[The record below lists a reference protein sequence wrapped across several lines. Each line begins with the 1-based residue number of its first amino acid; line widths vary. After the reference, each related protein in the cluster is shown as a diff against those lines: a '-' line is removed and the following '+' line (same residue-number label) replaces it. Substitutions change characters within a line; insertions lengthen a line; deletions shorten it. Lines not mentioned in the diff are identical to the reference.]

1 MNIMIKQYSMYMNFI
16 VTYLIICFF
25 VLSYSKEYKAVDDLN
40 LPNYMGKWYQVYK
53 DKFDNVFQKNGICS
67 TAEYTLDKDM
77 VKVFNKQI
85 TNGEYDSITGIAY
98 YSDDDCCGYLTVELK
113 GQSPAPYWVLELGPI
128 VNNKYDYSIVSDNK
142 AISLFVLTRDVDRF
156 YKLYQEQVDASLKD
170 FGFTK
175 AYNKP
180 EIMNQTN
187 CEI

>member
-1 MNIMIKQYSMYMNFI
+1 MKLFA
-16 VTYLIICFF
+16 LILLFSS
-25 VLSYSKEYKAVDDLN
+25 LSYCLSNEYKAVDDLD
-40 LPNYMGKWYQVYK
+40 LQKYMGKWYQVYK

-67 TAEYTLDKDM
+67 TAEYSLDNDI

-85 TNGEYDSITGIAY
+85 TNGAYDSITGIAY
-98 YSDDDCCGYLTVELK
+98 YSNDDCCGYLTVELQ
-113 GQSPAPYWVLELGPI
+113 GQSPAHYWVLELGPI
-128 VNNKYDYSIVSDNK
+128 VDNKYDYSIVSDNK

>member
-1 MNIMIKQYSMYMNFI
+1 MQ
-16 VTYLIICFF
+16 LIALLILLYFSSFCF
-25 VLSYSKEYKAVDDLN
+25 SKEYKAVDDLN
-40 LPNYMGKWYQVYK
+40 LTNYMGKWYQVYK

-67 TAEYTLDKDM
+67 TAEYTLDKDI

-98 YSDDDCCGYLTVELK
+98 YSEDDCCGYLTVQLK
-113 GQSPAPYWVLELGPI
+113 DQSPAPNWVLELGPI
-128 VNNKYDYSIVSDNK
+128 VDDLYDYSIVSDNN

-187 CEI
+187 CVINNYY

>member
-1 MNIMIKQYSMYMNFI
+1 MQ
-16 VTYLIICFF
+16 LIALLVLLYFSSFCF
-25 VLSYSKEYKAVDDLN
+25 SKEYKAVDDLN

-67 TAEYTLDKDM
+67 TAEYTLDKDI

-85 TNGEYDSITGIAY
+85 RNGEYDSITGIAY
-98 YSDDDCCGYLTVELK
+98 YSDDDCCGYLTVELQ

-128 VNNKYDYSIVSDNK
+128 VDNKYDYSIVSDNK

>member
-1 MNIMIKQYSMYMNFI
+1 MKLFA
-16 VTYLIICFF
+16 LILLFSS
-25 VLSYSKEYKAVDDLN
+25 LSYCLSNEYKAVDDLD
-40 LPNYMGKWYQVYK
+40 LQKYMGKWYQVYK

-67 TAEYTLDKDM
+67 TAEYSLDNDI

-85 TNGEYDSITGIAY
+85 TNGAYDSITGIAY
-98 YSDDDCCGYLTVELK
+98 YSNDDCCGYLTVELQ

-128 VNNKYDYSIVSDNK
+128 VDNKYDYSIVSDNK

-156 YKLYQEQVDASLKD
+156 YKLYKEQVDASLKD

>member
-1 MNIMIKQYSMYMNFI
+1 MKLFA
-16 VTYLIICFF
+16 LILLFSS
-25 VLSYSKEYKAVDDLN
+25 LSYCLSNEYKAVDDLD
-40 LPNYMGKWYQVYK
+40 LQKYMGKWYQVYK

-67 TAEYTLDKDM
+67 TAEYSLDNDI

-85 TNGEYDSITGIAY
+85 TNGAYDSITGIAY
-98 YSDDDCCGYLTVELK
+98 YSNDDCCGYLTVELQ

-128 VNNKYDYSIVSDNK
+128 VDNKYDYSIVSDNK

>member
-1 MNIMIKQYSMYMNFI
+1 MQ
-16 VTYLIICFF
+16 LIALLILLYFSSFCF
-25 VLSYSKEYKAVDDLN
+25 SKEYKAVDDLN

-67 TAEYTLDKDM
+67 TAEYTLDKDI

-85 TNGEYDSITGIAY
+85 TNDEYDSITGIAY
-98 YSDDDCCGYLTVELK
+98 YSDDDCCGYLTVQLK
-113 GQSPAPYWVLELGPI
+113 DQSPAPYWVLELGPI
-128 VNNKYDYSIVSDNK
+128 VDDLYDYSIVSDNK

>member
-1 MNIMIKQYSMYMNFI
+1 MQVIAL
-16 VTYLIICFF
+16 LILLYFSSFCF
-25 VLSYSKEYKAVDDLN
+25 SKEYKAVDDLN

-67 TAEYTLDKDM
+67 TAEYTLDKDI

-85 TNGEYDSITGIAY
+85 RNGEYDSITGIAY
-98 YSDDDCCGYLTVELK
+98 YSDDDCCGYLTVELQ

-128 VNNKYDYSIVSDNK
+128 VDNKYDYSIVSDNK

>member
-1 MNIMIKQYSMYMNFI
+1 MQLFA
-16 VTYLIICFF
+16 LILLFSS
-25 VLSYSKEYKAVDDLN
+25 LSYCLSKEYKAVDDLD
-40 LPNYMGKWYQVYK
+40 LQKYMGKWYQVYK

-67 TAEYTLDKDM
+67 TAEYSLDNDI

-85 TNGEYDSITGIAY
+85 TNGAYDSITGIAY
-98 YSDDDCCGYLTVELK
+98 YSNDDCCGYLTVELQ

-128 VNNKYDYSIVSDNK
+128 VDDLYDYSIVSDNK

>member
-1 MNIMIKQYSMYMNFI
+1 MKLFA
-16 VTYLIICFF
+16 LILLFSS
-25 VLSYSKEYKAVDDLN
+25 LSYCLSNEYKAVDDLD
-40 LPNYMGKWYQVYK
+40 LQKYMGKWYQVYK

-67 TAEYTLDKDM
+67 TAEYSLDNDI

-85 TNGEYDSITGIAY
+85 TNGAYDSITGIAY
-98 YSDDDCCGYLTVELK
+98 YSNDDCCGYLTVELQGK
-113 GQSPAPYWVLELGPI
+113 SPAPYWVLELGPI
-128 VNNKYDYSIVSDNK
+128 VDNKYDYSIVSDNK